1 MIVGM
6 IKTKNDDDEVVTKG
20 WFSASMRESIDE
32 FAMIVNKSFV
42 GVESRIGGLEEHME
56 ARFKTIEST
65 MAGMKEDI
73 LALTQR
79 IDKLEKYVDNRFDG
93 ISREL
98 KEIRK
103 EIKAIDV
110 RADIFDLRSRVA
122 KLEQKAGL

>member
-20 WFSASMRESIDE
+20 WFREAMREAIGE
-32 FAMIVNKSFV
+32 FAVIVNKSFTEM
-42 GVESRIGGLEEHME
+42 ESRMDT
-56 ARFKTIEST
+56 RFEKIEST
-65 MAGMKEDI
+65 MAGIKEDI

-79 IDKLEKYVDNRFDG
+79 IDKLEKYVDSRFDG

-103 EIKAIDV
+103 EIKTIDV
-110 RADIFDLRSRVA
+110 RADIFDLRSRVT

>member
-20 WFSASMRESIDE
+20 WFREAMREAIGE
-32 FAMIVNKSFV
+32 FAVIVNKSFTEM
-42 GVESRIGGLEEHME
+42 ESRMDT
-56 ARFKTIEST
+56 RFEKIEST
-65 MAGMKEDI
+65 MAGIKEDI

-79 IDKLEKYVDNRFDG
+79 IDKLEKYVDSRFDG

-103 EIKAIDV
+103 EIKTIDV
-110 RADIFDLRSRVA
+110 RADIFALRSRVT

>member
-1 MIVGM
+1 MIIGM

-20 WFSASMRESIDE
+20 WFREAMRESIGE

-42 GVESRIGGLEEHME
+42 GVESRIGRLESRMDAHFE
-56 ARFKTIEST
+56 KIEST
-65 MAGMKEDI
+65 MAGIKEDI

-93 ISREL
+93 IAREL

-103 EIKAIDV
+103 EIKTTDV
-110 RADIFDLRSRVA
+110 RADIFDLRSRVT